1 MSDSGLCPSCNAYI
15 GTESRRSCPNCGHDF
30 ESGGGDGSYFDD
42 ELDDDDLDD
51 DDLDDDDRDDDDDL

>member
-42 ELDDDDLDD
+42 ELDDDGLDD
-51 DDLDDDDRDDDDDL
+51 EDRDDDDDL